1 MVLKIPLIP
10 VEQLSL
16 FLAKLWNYLAQ
27 NLLKIQ
33 TTITTNLLVLKFK
46 SMQTEAEESR
56 ISFFPKVL
64 SGVYLTYLTGK

>member
-16 FLAKLWNYLAQ
+16 FLAKLRNYLSQ

-33 TTITTNLLVLKFK
+33 KTTTNLLVLKFK

-64 SGVYLTYLTGK
+64 SDVYLTYLTGK

>member
-1 MVLKIPLIP
+1 MVLKILLIP

-33 TTITTNLLVLKFK
+33 TITTNLLVLKFK
-46 SMQTEAEESR
+46 SMQTEGEESR

-64 SGVYLTYLTGK
+64 SDVYFTYLTGK